1 MNENINESNYSS
13 EYDTEEEPKRFQI
26 KRWMLIVGIIV
37 LLAIIVL
44 VIVLVSRSK
53 NDEDYTT
60 EDFNRLETRMEEE
73 TPIYL
78 TQKGIELTSEEL
90 RIDLDELL
98 VKNGGSIDPDQVKA
112 AKVCEGY
119 VIASKVDTESYD
131 AYIKCGDMY
140 TTSGYVSNDNESND
154 NNDDSEDDE
163 DTEEPVITI
172 IGDESV
178 SINQGSAYNDEG
190 ATAMDNVDGDITS
203 QIVTENNVNTSES
216 GYYTVIYRVSD
227 SSGNTAEATRVVNV
241 VSTITTT
248 KKNNSSSS
256 SGKTTT
262 KSRVTT
268 TTSRITTPP
277 TITLKGSSYI
287 TLNQGDR
294 YSDPGYSATDARG
307 KDLTGSVKISGS
319 VNTSVAGTYTIR
331 YTVTDSYG
339 NTATKTRTIKVNST
353 YVALQGI
360 SLTPNTVTLSVGATK
375 TISVMFNPTNAT
387 NKSVSWS
394 SSNASVATVSNGVI
408 TAKKSG
414 VATITAS
421 GADGRKAYVSVVVR

>member
-37 LLAIIVL
+37 LLAIIIL
-44 VIVLVSRSK
+44 IIVLVSRSK

-78 TQKGIELTSEEL
+78 TQKGIELTSREL

-98 VKNGGSIDPDQVKA
+98 VKNGGSIDPEQVKA

-119 VIASKVDTESYD
+119 VIAKKVDTESYD
-131 AYIKCGDMY
+131 AYIKCGNMY
-140 TTSGYVSNDNESND
+140 TTSGYTT
-154 NNDDSEDDE
+154 NNKPSDDSDEDKSE
-163 DTEEPVITI
+163 KDTEEPVITI

-203 QIVTENNVNTSES
+203 QIVTENNVDTSKT

-248 KKNNSSSS
+248 KKNASGSSSS
-256 SGKTTT
+256 SKTTT
-262 KSRVTT
+262 KRRVTT

-408 TAKKSG
+408 TAKKAG
-414 VATITAS
+414 TATITAS
-421 GADGRKAYVSVVVR
+421 AADGRKAYVSVVVR

>member
-154 NNDDSEDDE
+154 NNDDSEDEE

-262 KSRVTT
+262 KRRVTT

>member
-154 NNDDSEDDE
+154 NNDDSEDEE

-262 KSRVTT
+262 KRRVTT

-408 TAKKSG
+408 TAKKAG
-414 VATITAS
+414 TATITAS
-421 GADGRKAYVSVVVR
+421 AADGRKAYVSLVVR